1 MPVILPPNTWP
12 RWLGEEP
19 AEPTEL
25 KSLLVPYTGSM
36 VAWPVSQRVANVE
49 DNDPRLIEP
58 ISA

>member
-1 MPVILPPNTWP
+1 
-12 RWLGEEP
+12 
-19 AEPTEL
+19 
-25 KSLLVPYTGSM
+25 M